1 MSVKVNI
8 PAYLQPYVDG
18 AESVEVSGGT
28 AAECLTDLVEKYPG
42 MGKMLFA
49 EEGGLLDYVSVYVDG
64 QFAYA
69 EELARPVSDGGE
81 MHILYILGGG

>member
-8 PAYLQPYVDG
+8 PAYLQPYVDS
-18 AESVEVSGGT
+18 AESVDVTGGT
-28 AAECLTDLVEKYPG
+28 AAECLTDLVQRYPG

-49 EEGGLLDYVSVYVDG
+49 GEGRLLDYVSVYVNG
-64 QFAYA
+64 QFAYG
-69 EELARPVSDGGE
+69 EELSRPVSDGGE